1 MSKKHDKHD
10 DDLTLTPEHTA
21 PKEMKPDLSVLE
33 QKLAEAEK
41 KSQENWELALRTR
54 AELDNAQKRAQRNVE
69 DAHKF
74 ALEQFARDLLPIIDS
89 LEHGLQTAG
98 TADELAASLKQGME
112 MTLKMFVD
120 LLRKFN
126 IQAID
131 PLHQP
136 FDPALH
142 EAMVMQPSAD
152 FAPNTVITV
161 IQKGY
166 TLHGRLVR
174 PARVLVSK
182 APD

>member
-1 MSKKHDKHD
+1 MSKKHDKHE
-10 DDLTLTPEHTA
+10 DDLSLSPEFVA
-21 PKEMKPDLSVLE
+21 PQEMKPDVSVLE

-54 AELDNAQKRAQRNVE
+54 AELDNAMKRAQRNVE
-69 DAHKF
+69 DAHKY
-74 ALEQFARDLLPIIDS
+74 ALEQFARELLPIIDS

-98 TADELAASLKQGME
+98 TADELAASLRQGME
-112 MTLKMFVD
+112 MTLKMFTD
-120 LLRKFN
+120 LLRKFH
-126 IQAID
+126 IQVVD

-142 EAMVMQPSAD
+142 EAMVMQPSSD
-152 FAPNTVITV
+152 FEPNTVITV

-174 PARVLVSK
+174 PARVLVAR